1 MTAQAFVSVK
11 PGSLVSASGAAYRIK
26 HVIGI
31 DLVLAENLATGMPE
45 RLRVDALRPAPM
57 ETRAGQGPAAAG
69 ATPELEAISEAE
81 WAVARHRI
89 EAIRPLLDAP
99 SRTRAAVKAAAAA
112 QGVHADTIYE
122 WLRLYTRSGH
132 LSALV
137 PRRRGRKPG
146 TKRVSPEVEAIIA
159 SAIEDKYL
167 SKQHRKPQEAVK
179 AAVERCRTAGIVPP
193 HHTTVRRRIKH
204 LPVAATLRRRGR
216 RDVARN
222 LYEPVRGSFPGADFP
237 LAVVQIDHTE
247 ADIVLVDERFRL
259 PMGRPWVT
267 LALDVFSRMVVG
279 FYVSMERPN
288 AFAAGGCIA
297 QAMLLKH
304 EVLARLQVP
313 GEWPVWG
320 KMRTVHA
327 DNAREFK
334 GEDLKRAC
342 DQYRISLE
350 LRPLKQPHYGG
361 HIERLM
367 GTAANEIRNL
377 PGATFS
383 SPAERKGYDSEREAA
398 MTQDEFEAYLL
409 DFFVNVYHKRF
420 HHGIDTTPLRRL
432 EAGILGDGEA
442 KGTGLPDVPG
452 DPERIR
458 RDFLPFEE
466 RTVQPYGVVCN
477 DVHYWH
483 ETLVPWINAPH
494 PDDPRRKR
502 KFIVRRDPRL
512 ISPIWLWDP
521 QLRDYLEIPYRD
533 KTRPPLSLWEL
544 RAARQLLVQ
553 EKQRIDEDALF
564 EAAARLSRRVE
575 EAKGATKS
583 ARRQAHRQEQTRR
596 VSEARAA
603 AGDAQARAADVAVG
617 KATQLS
623 DPLDELFAAPVER
636 FGDIDVK
643 PGDGKPPQR

>member
-1 MTAQAFVSVK
+1 MTAPAFVPVK
-11 PGSLVSASGAAYRIK
+11 PGSLVSASGRTFRVT
-26 HVIGI
+26 HQIGV
-31 DLVLAENLATGMPE
+31 DLVLAENLETGVPE
-45 RLRVDALRPAPM
+45 RLRVDALRPAPV
-57 ETRAGQGPAAAG
+57 EIQAEGGPAAAG
-69 ATPELEAISEAE
+69 AMPDLEAIGEAE
-81 WAVARHRI
+81 WAVANRRLD
-89 EAIRPLLDAP
+89 AIRPLLDAP
-99 SRTRAAVKAAAAA
+99 SRTRAMAEEIATA
-112 QGVHADTIYE
+112 QGVNTATIYE
-122 WLRLYTRSGH
+122 WLRLYEGSGH

-146 TKRVSPEVEAIIA
+146 TKRVGREVEAVIA

-167 SKQHRKPQEAVK
+167 STQQRKPQEAVK
-179 AAVERCRTAGIVPP
+179 AAVERCKTAGLTPP

-216 RDVARN
+216 RDLARN
-222 LYEPVRGSFPGADFP
+222 LHEPIRGSFPGADFP

-247 ADIVLVDERFRL
+247 ADIVLVDKRFRL
-259 PMGRPWVT
+259 PMGRPWIT
-267 LALDVFSRMVVG
+267 LAIDVFSRVVVG
-279 FYVSMERPN
+279 FHVSMERPN
-288 AFAAGGCIA
+288 AFAAGACIS

-304 EVLARLQVP
+304 EVLARLEVP

-320 KMRTVHA
+320 KMRAVHS

-334 GEDLKRAC
+334 GEVLRRAC
-342 DQYRISLE
+342 EQYGIGLE

-367 GTAANEIRNL
+367 GTVAIEIRNL

-409 DFFVNVYHKRF
+409 DLFVNVYHKRF
-420 HHGIDTTPLRRL
+420 HHGIGTTPLRRL

-466 RTVQPYGVVCN
+466 RTVQPYGLVWA

-483 ETLVPWINAPH
+483 ETLTPWINAVD

-512 ISPIWLWDP
+512 ISPVWLWDP
-521 QLRDYLEIPYRD
+521 QLQDYLEIPYRD

-596 VSEARAA
+596 ASEARAG
-603 AGDAQARAADVAVG
+603 AGGDQIRAADAAG
-617 KATQLS
+617 SKASWLT
-623 DPLDELFAAPVER
+623 DPLDELFSTPVER

-643 PGDGKPPQR
+643 LGGGKPQ